1 MSIHYKY
8 HGLGGC
14 TSLTCCGETMG
25 SHNHN
30 NNNNYKCNN
39 NRKRRVT
46 CVSFLVQLRNA
57 SPMQI
62 SLPLLVAQSGCCNAL
77 QCANRFQCSRRYMQT
92 YVHTMYTYVHVR
104 VCDRTVITY
113 SWAGNMQRNESF
125 ELPQPRRSRY
135 VGFPSL
141 LPL

>member
-1 MSIHYKY
+1 
-8 HGLGGC
+8 
-14 TSLTCCGETMG
+14 
-25 SHNHN
+25 
-30 NNNNYKCNN
+30 
-39 NRKRRVT
+39 
-46 CVSFLVQLRNA
+46 
-57 SPMQI
+57 
-62 SLPLLVAQSGCCNAL
+62 
-77 QCANRFQCSRRYMQT
+77 MQT

-141 LPL
+141 LLFYTLLKAGDILSQTVFKYMQH